1 MLVNSADS
9 KRQSPAS
16 NAQLPYD
23 FLEQFHVFVLANI
36 LQRPI
41 IIVGEP
47 YLRSMTGDSI
57 EPNDFVGIYLPLMWP
72 SMLCPQTP
80 IVLAFLM
87 DHFLPLSC
95 RYHNLSKSASRMY
108 AVPLVTSAMEP
119 LRVHFLLSGEENSA
133 HLLLQQYLE
142 LVEVQSS
149 GDSGC
154 DVVLAA
160 KVLPDEYSVRQP
172 MTVRHMFQCHDLIPK
187 CRTENCEFPN
197 LGTSSRQCI
206 VCSMG
211 YPPYQSLVGDT
222 LRGCFDGATLSRC
235 ATVGCFNQS
244 WLPYGGMCRLCSI
257 GCYPHHYDMPFS
269 AFVSERTQRLTNY
282 GVYVSLML

>member
-1 MLVNSADS
+1 MNSADS

-16 NAQLPYD
+16 NDHLPYD

-72 SMLCPQTP
+72 SMLCPPIP

-87 DHFLPLSC
+87 DHFLPLSF
-95 RYHNLSKSASRMY
+95 RQHNSSKSASKMY
-108 AVPLVTSAMEP
+108 ALPLVTAAMEP
-119 LRVHFLLSGEENSA
+119 LRVHFLLPNEENSA

-142 LVEVQSS
+142 LIEVQSS
-149 GDSGC
+149 GDDGC
-154 DVVLAA
+154 DVLAA
-160 KVLPDEYSVRQP
+160 KVLTDDYRIRQP
-172 MTVRHMFQCHDLIPK
+172 TTVRYMFQYHDFLPK
-187 CRTENCEFPN
+187 CTTENCEFPII
-197 LGTSSRQCI
+197 GISSRQCI

-211 YPPYQSLVGDT
+211 YLPYQSLLSAR

-235 ATVGCFNQS
+235 ANVGCFNNS
-244 WLPYGGMCRLCSI
+244 WMPYGGLCRLCSF
-257 GCYPHHYDMPFS
+257 GCYPRYYDMPVS
-269 AFVSERTQRLTNY
+269 AFIRERTQQLSNY
-282 GVYVSLML
+282 GTGMYY